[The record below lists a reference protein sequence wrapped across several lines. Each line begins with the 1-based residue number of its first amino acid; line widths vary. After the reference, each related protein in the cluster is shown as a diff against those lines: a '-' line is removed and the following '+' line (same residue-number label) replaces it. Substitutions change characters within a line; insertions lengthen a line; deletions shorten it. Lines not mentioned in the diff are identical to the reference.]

1 MSESNKCLWQI
12 CTCKVARPR
21 KRSNKQL
28 LACTSHNQHHSK
40 IKKEHHNELGTHRE
54 SSKTNSP
61 GSHLTK
67 IHRAKVNKGNH
78 YTVGKNKIW
87 RTWKYLED
95 LECGKKNSPKSEM
108 ESKCSSFM
116 VHQIRRGLS
125 KEVKNSWNLAVGV
138 KEKSKQRN
146 I

>member
-1 MSESNKCLWQI
+1 MNWAHIEKAPKQI
-12 CTCKVARPR
+12 HQEVIRLKSTGPK
-21 KRSNKQL
+21 
-28 LACTSHNQHHSK
+28 K
-40 IKKEHHNELGTHRE
+40 I
-54 SSKTNSP
+54 
-61 GSHLTK
+61 
-67 IHRAKVNKGNH
+67 NH

-116 VHQIRRGLS
+116 VHQIRRGLG
-125 KEVKNSWNLAVGV
+125 KEVKNSWHLAVEV